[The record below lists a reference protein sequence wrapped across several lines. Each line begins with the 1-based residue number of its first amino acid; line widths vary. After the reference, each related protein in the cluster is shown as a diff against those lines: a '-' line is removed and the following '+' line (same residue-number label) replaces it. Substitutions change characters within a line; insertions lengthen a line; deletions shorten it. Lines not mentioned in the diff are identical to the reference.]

1 MRSGFVVGMLRGL
14 AALPLPLAHGIGV
27 QIGRVLYRL
36 PSRSRRVAEVN
47 LGLCYPE
54 LSDEARDRLL
64 RETLIETGKTITEL
78 GAIWFW
84 PPEKV
89 LGLVKGVSGEEHY
102 RASAALG
109 RGVIALTPHLGQW
122 EMMGIV
128 GPRYRPMTSLYRPP
142 RIAAFG
148 AILNPARE
156 RTGNRLVPTDRSG
169 VRAIHQ
175 ALGRNEMVGI
185 LPDQDPGREAGVYA
199 PFFGIEA
206 NTMTLVSRMA
216 IKTGA
221 GVVVAYAERLP
232 RAQGFHVWALPVDPA
247 VNEEPIERSVAA
259 VNAAVEAC
267 VRRIPAQYQWI
278 YKRFKT
284 RPRGAPRFYD

>member
-1 MRSGFVVGMLRGL
+1 MRTGALLGLFRGL
-14 AALPLPLAHGIGV
+14 AALPLPVAQGLGTAV
-27 QIGRVLYRL
+27 GRLLYRV
-36 PSRSRRVAEVN
+36 PNGSRRVAETN
-47 LGLCYPE
+47 LQLCFPE
-54 LSDEARDRLL
+54 LSVEARHELL
-64 RETLIETGKTITEL
+64 RQTLVETGKTAAEL

-84 PPEKV
+84 PPERA
-89 LGLVKGVSGEEHY
+89 LGLVREVVGEEHY
-102 RASAALG
+102 HASAARG

-142 RIAAFG
+142 RIAALG
-148 AILNPARE
+148 AVLNPARM

-169 VRAIHQ
+169 VKAVYQ
-175 ALGRNEMVGI
+175 ALARNEMVGI
-185 LPDQDPGREAGVYA
+185 LPDQDPGREGGVFA
-199 PFFGIEA
+199 PFFGIPA
-206 NTMTLVSRMA
+206 HTMTLVSRMA
-216 IKTGA
+216 IRTGA
-221 GVVVAYAERLP
+221 GVVVAYAERLDAG
-232 RAQGFHVWALPVDPA
+232 RGFRVWALPVDPA

-284 RPRGAPRFYD
+284 RPPGAPKVYD